1 MIEFRQ
7 KDFSKSPKA
16 LYKAAKEVLK
26 NKETRKV
33 FNKKVSEGLKKGAT
47 PIAITSLGISTLNLV
62 NNTKRRHQDKEFQTN
77 QVEATKELT
86 KAIEDYTE
94 NDKKVKKAARGYKKS
109 VKDVADSSLND
120 PATVIFR
127 GK

>member
-7 KDFSKSPKA
+7 KDFSKSPKE
-16 LYKAAKEVLK
+16 LYKAVEKVIK
-26 NKETRKV
+26 DKETRKV
-33 FNKKVSEGLKKGAT
+33 FNKKVKEGLKKGAT

-62 NNTKRRHQDKEFQTN
+62 NNTKRRYQDKKFQTN
-77 QVEATKELT
+77 QVQATNNLT
-86 KAIEDYTE
+86 KAIEDFTE
-94 NDKKVKKAARGYKKS
+94 KDKKVKKAARDYKKS